1 MGTYLHKI
9 VFEKLWLAKHWSK
22 FMCFRKVYYVGYM
35 DTVLFWTSKRI

>member
-22 FMCFRKVYYVGYM
+22 FMC
-35 DTVLFWTSKRI
+35 L